1 MLTKERAG
9 RDELAAIVRRLP
21 GARGGSGVPACRDTM
36 EAGIHPYE
44 IMIILDPEADE
55 EQQQEILERVQQLIR
70 DGGGTVE
77 HVNDWGR
84 RKIAYPI
91 RKHGDGRYVVI
102 TSEGVPTALEEIERV
117 LSISDVV
124 LRAFFVRLN
133 RAEAERAHAG
143 GAPAP
148 VDMHPEGDSR
158 PQRGGRTGGPR
169 GRRPR

>member
-1 MLTKERAG
+1 MLTKARVGRER
-9 RDELAAIVRRLP
+9 LAAIVRRLP
-21 GARGGSGVPACRDTM
+21 GPRWSRCGRVPATPR
-36 EAGIHPYE
+36 EARIHPYE

-70 DGGGTVE
+70 DGGGAVE

-133 RAEAERAHAG
+133 RAEAERARAT

-148 VDMHPEGDSR
+148 VDTHPEGDSR
-158 PQRGGRTGGPR
+158 PQRGRGAGPR